1 MNTDFKPVLNALAHL
16 ALALEDFV
24 TVLVNHT
31 GETPDLLVSEPQIRE
46 LLLRQQTQTTTTNP
60 SKPPLPVKTEASIT
74 IEKVRKILAEKS
86 QAGKQPEVKALI
98 NCYGVNRLTE
108 IDPAKYSELI
118 KKAEEL

>member
-1 MNTDFKPVLNALAHL
+1 MNTDFKPILNALAHL

-24 TVLVNHT
+24 TALVNHT

-46 LLLRQQTQTTTTNP
+46 LLTRQQTQMATPN
-60 SKPPLPVKTEASIT
+60 SVKQQLPVKAEAPVT
-74 IEKVRKILAEKS
+74 IEQVRKVLAEKS

-98 NCYGVNRLTE
+98 NRYGVTRLTE

-118 KKAEEL
+118 KQAEEL